1 MAEEKCPGDVG
12 TAVKLFNDSF
22 GKDLESRLRAVNVL
36 AKIVGW
42 AINDAKMLDRVLS
55 PIRTYMGVACGRRE
69 DVVATEGRQSSCHG
83 SERRTRRE
91 GGGGIRVYVCG
102 ATNVG
107 PVDGAPYTR
116 VSCPLVSPTSASP
129 SLLPP
134 PPSCPC
140 VSCSPRSPLLAVRL
154 LAASSSPLASRNPCL
169 NTLTT
174 RSLLEPPPAPPS
186 LDTYTLPPA
195 HTPLPHSHL
204 SIHPYTTTLRRPS
217 RRPVRVAAAERVGA
231 GGRPGRGGG

>member
-55 PIRTYMGVACGRRE
+55 PIRTYMEWLAAGERMWLPRRDDSPRAME
-69 DVVATEGRQSSCHG
+69 ASGALDAR
-83 SERRTRRE
+83 
-91 GGGGIRVYVCG
+91 GGGVYVCMC
-102 ATNVG
+102 AVRRMSARWT
-107 PVDGAPYTR
+107 AHRTR
-116 VSCPLVSPTSASP
+116 GLSCPLVSPTSAPP
-129 SLLPP
+129 SLVPP

-154 LAASSSPLASRNPCL
+154 LAASSSPLTSRNPCL
-169 NTLTT
+169 NTLAT
-174 RSLLEPPPAPPS
+174 RSLLEPPPAPLPRHLHLATRSHSFATLS
-186 LDTYTLPPA
+186 LSSL
-195 HTPLPHSHL
+195 HT
-204 SIHPYTTTLRRPS
+204 SIHHNAPPTFQTTSARCCC
-217 RRPVRVAAAERVGA
+217 
-231 GGRPGRGGG
+231 

>member
-91 GGGGIRVYVCG
+91 GGGVYVCMC
-102 ATNVG
+102 AVRRMSARWT
-107 PVDGAPYTR
+107 AHRTR
-116 VSCPLVSPTSASP
+116 GLSCPLVSPTSAPP
-129 SLLPP
+129 SLVPP

-154 LAASSSPLASRNPCL
+154 LAASSSPLTSRNPCL
-169 NTLTT
+169 NTLAT
-174 RSLLEPPPAPPS
+174 RSLLEPPPAPLPRHLHLATRSHSFATLSS
-186 LDTYTLPPA
+186 L
-195 HTPLPHSHL
+195 HT
-204 SIHPYTTTLRRPS
+204 SIHHNAPPTFQTTSARCCC
-217 RRPVRVAAAERVGA
+217 
-231 GGRPGRGGG
+231 